1 MSDTKGWEK
10 QIIEK
15 LRRLAAPPDPD
26 RAALAELRRCLA
38 RDLGRTLSRA
48 GRLFNR
54 VPDYALEEAA
64 LVAALFASHPRHE
77 QGVRLG
83 DAFRELRD
91 ETARG
96 SAEKRFVA
104 LLDSEREDLPGRLRQ
119 AVFLLRSYEV
129 ALDWEQLLT
138 DLRRWDQPSHP
149 VQRDWAR
156 RFWQERRA
164 ETPAAGAVPEPQPAA

>member
-1 MSDTKGWEK
+1 MSDTKGWE
-10 QIIEK
+10 ERFTET

-26 RAALAELRRCLA
+26 RATLAELRRCLA
-38 RDLGRTLSRA
+38 RDLGRTLSRV

-64 LVAALFASHPRHE
+64 LVAALFASHQGHE

-91 ETARG
+91 RAG
-96 SAEKRFVA
+96 SGSVEKRLVA

-119 AVFLLRSYEV
+119 AVSLLGAHKV
-129 ALDWEQLLT
+129 ALDWGQLLT
-138 DLRRWDQPSHP
+138 DLRRWDQPSRL

-164 ETPAAGAVPEPQPAA
+164 GTPSAGAVPGSQPAA